1 MKCLV
6 VVAHP
11 LPDSLCANLAAHVVA
26 DLQQSGHEVMIED
39 LYQESFEPALTWGER
54 QSYYLPAYKPGGDV
68 HAAMDRLLAADMLV
82 LVFPTWWF
90 GFPAILK
97 GWFDRVWS
105 PGIAFDHT
113 ETREAI
119 IPRLTGL
126 KHAIAV
132 TTLGSPQWVDLLVLR
147 RPVYRQIKYAI
158 LRPCAPQCRFK
169 MLSLYRSEHVT
180 PDRVADFK
188 REISQAFA
196 QYPAATTAP
205 APAAAAER

>member
-11 LPDSLCANLAAHVVA
+11 LPDSLCASLAAHVVA
-26 DLQQSGHEVMIED
+26 DLRQSGHEVTIED

-68 HAAMDRLLAADMLV
+68 SAPMSRLLSADMLV

-97 GWFDRVWS
+97 GWFDRVWA
-105 PGIAFDHT
+105 PGVAFDHT

-119 IPRLTGL
+119 TPRLTGL
-126 KHAIAV
+126 KYTVAV

-158 LRPCAPQCRFK
+158 LRPCAPQCRLK
-169 MLSLYRSEHVT
+169 MLALYRSEHVT
-180 PDRVADFK
+180 PQRVSDFK
-188 REISQAFA
+188 REISQALA
-196 QYPAATTAP
+196 QYPTATLQP
-205 APAAAAER
+205 EPAAATER